1 MRIGELSRKTGA
13 TPRALRYY
21 EEQGLL
27 SAERQSNGYREY
39 APNAVA
45 MVETIRSLLGMGMP
59 SSLVKDVLPCTVG
72 ERSEAACPDL
82 LRQVATLR
90 DDVRTRAARFEMIDA
105 SLTSYLT
112 ANARPAASVPNV

>member
-1 MRIGELSRKTGA
+1 MRIGDLSRKTGA

-27 SAERQSNGYREY
+27 TAERQSNGYREY

-45 MVETIRSLLGMGMP
+45 MVETIRTLLDIGMP

-72 ERSEAACPDL
+72 ERSQAACPDL
-82 LRQVATLR
+82 LHQVATLR
-90 DDVRTRAARFEMIDA
+90 DDVRVRAARFAMMDA
-105 SLTSYLT
+105 SLSSYLT
-112 ANARPAASVPNV
+112 ANA

>member
-27 SAERQSNGYREY
+27 TAERQSNGYREY

-45 MVETIRSLLGMGMP
+45 MVETIRSLLDLGMP

-90 DDVRTRAARFEMIDA
+90 DDVRVRAARFAMIDA
-105 SLTSYLT
+105 SLSSYLT
-112 ANARPAASVPNV
+112 ANA

>member
-1 MRIGELSRKTGA
+1 MRIGELSSKTGA

-45 MVETIRSLLGMGMP
+45 VVETIRSLLDIGMP
-59 SSLVKDVLPCTVG
+59 STLVKDVLPCTVG
-72 ERSEAACPDL
+72 EKSEAACPDL

-90 DDVRTRAARFEMIDA
+90 DDVRTRAARFDRIDA

-112 ANARPAASVPNV
+112 ANA

>member
-1 MRIGELSRKTGA
+1 MRIGELSSKTGA

-45 MVETIRSLLGMGMP
+45 VVETIRSLLDIGMP
-59 SSLVKDVLPCTVG
+59 STLVKDILPCTVG
-72 ERSEAACPDL
+72 KKSEAACPDL

-90 DDVRTRAARFEMIDA
+90 DDVRTRAARFDMIDA

-112 ANARPAASVPNV
+112 ANA